1 MGNIKWHCKS
11 NSRGTPTK
19 SDVEIKL
26 NKDKQR
32 DYVAILFR
40 NGVIDD
46 IKTKYLRIGTD
57 SNRIYFMASNDAT
70 GWAIQQDKTQNGITK
85 KVQIG
90 SNNELYNIIRK
101 RNLFGIY
108 DMQIDEDNILF
119 IQGKEEQ

>member
-11 NSRGTPTK
+11 KSRGTTTK

-26 NKDKQR
+26 NKDKKK

-46 IKTKYLRIGTD
+46 IKAKYLRIGTD

-70 GWAIQQDKTQNGITK
+70 GWSIQSDETKNGTTK

-101 RNLFGIY
+101 RNLFGVY
-108 DMQIDEDNILF
+108 DMQLDEDNMLF